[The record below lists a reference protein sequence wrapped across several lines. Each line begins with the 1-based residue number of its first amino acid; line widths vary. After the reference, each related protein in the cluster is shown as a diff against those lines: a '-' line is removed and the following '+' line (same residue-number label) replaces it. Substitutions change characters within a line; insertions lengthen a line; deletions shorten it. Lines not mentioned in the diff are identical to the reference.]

1 MLNWCVAWSLPTR
14 GITEDLGVLHFEPTY
29 QEGVNMTNIK
39 ILERIDNLIDKMEYK
54 TAYIEIQAKDNKY
67 ILEKEK
73 NNRIGFE
80 VK

>member
-1 MLNWCVAWSLPTR
+1 
-14 GITEDLGVLHFEPTY
+14 
-29 QEGVNMTNIK
+29 MTNNK
-39 ILERIDNLIDKMEYK
+39 IIERINNLIDKMEYK
-54 TAYIEIQAKDNKY
+54 TAYVEIQAKDNKY